1 MSEPVKIVLLGQ
13 PVPWA
18 RTRSSK
24 EGVRFT
30 PTKQRNNAATLRRAA
45 QDAMFIGGY
54 QAVLRPILDEPVSID
69 IIAEVAIPASW
80 SNRKR
85 NRAIIGEL
93 RPSGRPDLDNILKQ
107 IGDALNGVV
116 FRDDASIVE
125 VRARKVYG
133 LQPKLVITVA
143 PMGALDAPSAL

>member
-24 EGVRFT
+24 EGMRFT
-30 PTKQRNNAATLRRAA
+30 PTKQRNNAATLRKAA
-45 QDAMFIGGY
+45 HDAMFIGGY
-54 QAVLRPILDEPVSID
+54 QAVLRPMLDEPVSID
-69 IIAEVAIPASW
+69 IIAEFAIPASW

-93 RPSGRPDLDNILKQ
+93 WPSGRPDLDNILKQ
-107 IGDALNGVV
+107 IGDALIG
-116 FRDDASIVE
+116 E
-125 VRARKVYG
+125 VRARKIYG

-143 PMGALDAPSAL
+143 PMGALDAPPALSQDAVTEM

>member
-1 MSEPVKIVLLGQ
+1 MSDPITIVLLGQ

-24 EGVRFT
+24 EGMRFT

-54 QAVLRPILDEPVSID
+54 QAVLRPMLDEPVSID
-69 IIAEVAIPASW
+69 ILAEFSIPASW
-80 SNRKR
+80 SKRKR
-85 NRAIIGEL
+85 NDAMVGGL

-107 IGDALNGVV
+107 IGDALNGIV
-116 FRDDASIVE
+116 FRDDALIVE
-125 VRARKVYG
+125 V
-133 LQPKLVITVA
+133 
-143 PMGALDAPSAL
+143 